1 MSPLLEVARPITIF
15 DQTYFLTKVMPPTYH
30 HSTWEAE
37 AGDSPAT
44 RNVRPD
50 WATQSGAISISICS
64 HKPSI
69 QTYPVLGDINMAHQ
83 KQREAVGAL
92 KRQL

>member
-1 MSPLLEVARPITIF
+1 MSPLLEVARTVTVF
-15 DQTYFLTKVMPPTYH
+15 DQPYFLTNMMVLTYH

-44 RNVRPD
+44 RNVRPE
-50 WATQSGAISISICS
+50 WATQSGAISISRCS

-69 QTYPVLGDINMAHQ
+69 QTYPALGDISMAHQ
-83 KQREAVGAL
+83 KQKEAEGAL
-92 KRQL
+92 KGQL